1 MSETP
6 EINVKVLS
14 TDNAVSGVA
23 EIGVMQIAPAVNN
36 ALAALI
42 GRRLDRMPMKPEL
55 VLAALRA

>member
-14 TDNAVSGVA
+14 TDDAISGVA
-23 EIGVMQIAPAVNN
+23 EIGLMQIAPAVNN
-36 ALAALI
+36 ALAVLI